1 MKKLFSLILVLSMLM
16 MCMLPACALELNPV
30 YPYAEELQ
38 INPGNPRADKPEY
51 SYAWLD
57 NIVVRYDPNSVTS
70 AVITPKPDDYLYS
83 DTYDEFI
90 EEVNNYSK
98 LFALNEDTVTAVY
111 QDITSA
117 LFYGFTV
124 MGFTDSQENMRRY
137 LVDYGISLPV
147 NEGVEDKAAIAVI
160 YAALKYDALYVLYE
174 KKVSI
179 PVGSTLDEA
188 LVIVLSALTGTMLPS
203 GIDSLAGLAVLVMEN
218 YITDFDQL
226 PISEDPDAAE
236 VFHWAKVI
244 TAAKNEY
251 KVPLDS
257 YDLTTKAQREY
268 VDYAY
273 YASIINTLYDIQVDP
288 IRLVLAMQSKEENSL
303 QKFIL
308 KTMLESK
315 EVSYGDTATCEE
327 LFVLA
332 CQNGFFALEDEF
344 YTDIFFYDITV
355 PASCEKIWFTPF
367 ALASQLDGGND
378 AYVSIFLNDVQMSP
392 NSTVSTPVDTAKAEE
407 TVKLRV
413 VYDDKT
419 GNPDEVVYSFRL
431 IKDKTLDEKKE
442 EVSEGDIVGQVG
454 QFIDTIVPDGNSA
467 ANEKVDEVMGAID
480 SAVSQAASQLG
491 EDILTTYGTD
501 SDVISGGITGY
512 DITTSASDPSG
523 FDFKYLEELM
533 SGVYATDADG
543 NIITTTALAGIDDAD
558 GLQESIITRVTES
571 VKESPEIVAVP
582 SSLLAAFS
590 FVGYF
595 INKKHR
601 GNEAFIN
608 EDEEESDDE

>member
-218 YITDFDQL
+218 YITDFDQI

-288 IRLVLAMQSKEENSL
+288 IRLVIAMQSKEENSL

-543 NIITTTALAGIDDAD
+543 NIITTTALAGIDDAE

-601 GNEAFIN
+601 GDADLIN